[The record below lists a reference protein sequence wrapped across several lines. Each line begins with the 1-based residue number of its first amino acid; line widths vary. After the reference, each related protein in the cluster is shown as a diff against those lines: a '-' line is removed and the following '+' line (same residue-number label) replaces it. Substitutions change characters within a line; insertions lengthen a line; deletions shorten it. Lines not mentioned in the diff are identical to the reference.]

1 MDVSRSALYFA
12 DVHNCR
18 ARKVDFTTG
27 IIATIA
33 GGGSADPGDGQ
44 LATAATLSTHPMRL
58 ALDQHG
64 HIYLS
69 DAHQNRIRKI
79 DATSHIITTAAGNG
93 EGKCSG
99 DESAATTASLFS
111 PHAARVDQRGDLYIA
126 DTGNNRIRRVDTT
139 TGLITT
145 VAGNGNDAFSG
156 DGEPATAAALSGP
169 LALAVDHKQHLYI
182 ADRGN
187 NRIRRVDTTTGLIA
201 TIAGTGA
208 AGPMANGIHASET
221 SFATLRDLCF
231 GPDGQLYIADGDSH
245 CIGRLDL
252 DTGIISIVAGTGQSG
267 YCGDGGPAT
276 DALLN
281 HPYSIAFDP
290 DRNLYIFDTLNSR
303 IRKVD
308 AITGFISTI
317 TGTGQPGYSGDGGPA
332 TDAAIGCGG

>member
-1 MDVSRSALYFA
+1 MDASRSALYFA
-12 DVHNCR
+12 DVRNCR

-27 IIATIA
+27 IITTIA
-33 GGGSADPGDGQ
+33 GGGNADPGDGQ

-58 ALDQHG
+58 ALDQYG

-99 DESAATTASLFS
+99 DGSAATTASLFS

-139 TGLITT
+139 TGLI
-145 VAGNGNDAFSG
+145 
-156 DGEPATAAALSGP
+156 
-169 LALAVDHKQHLYI
+169 
-182 ADRGN
+182 
-187 NRIRRVDTTTGLIA
+187 A
-201 TIAGTGA
+201 TIAGTDA
-208 AGPMANGIHASET
+208 AGLMANGIHASET

-252 DTGIISIVAGTGQSG
+252 DTGFISIVAGTGQPG

-276 DALLN
+276 DAQLN

>member
-1 MDVSRSALYFA
+1 MDASRSALYFA

-27 IIATIA
+27 IITTIA
-33 GGGSADPGDGQ
+33 GGGNADPGDGQ

-58 ALDQHG
+58 ALDQYG

-99 DESAATTASLFS
+99 DGSTATTASLFS

-126 DTGNNRIRRVDTT
+126 DT
-139 TGLITT
+139 
-145 VAGNGNDAFSG
+145 
-156 DGEPATAAALSGP
+156 
-169 LALAVDHKQHLYI
+169 
-182 ADRGN
+182 GN

-267 YCGDGGPAT
+267 YCGDCGPAT

-308 AITGFISTI
+308 AITGFISTLP
-317 TGTGQPGYSGDGGPA
+317 GTGQPGYSGDGGPA